1 MGKKNDSQRKFK
13 MRKVWLA
20 GFAAVAIL
28 LLLAFTG
35 LLPGGGEEAEKR
47 PLFAVRKGPMTIS
60 VTESGTIKA
69 RDQLVIKSRV
79 EGKTTIL
86 WLVPEA
92 AKVTKGDLLVEL
104 DAAKLEDDKILRQIE
119 VQSSRAGFIKA
130 RETLAVGKNRAESEV
145 EKGELTLA
153 FARHD
158 LDKYV
163 KGEYPNDLKE
173 AAFKILLADEELQRA
188 AEKLKWSKVL
198 FKEKYI
204 SATELTAD
212 ELSAKKA
219 ELDLELARNRE
230 NLLKNFTYRRQ
241 LAELTSDVKQ
251 AEMALAR
258 TRRKAL
264 ADVAQADAELIAAET
279 RFKRQQNILAKIE
292 KQILNTRITAPESG
306 VVVYATSAKANWR
319 GNAEPLAEGQQVR
332 ERQELIYLPTSDR
345 VKAEVKVHE
354 SSLSKIRAGQE
365 VAVRIDAIPGNVY
378 SGRVEKI
385 ALLPDA
391 QSMWLNPELKVYAT
405 EIFLDG
411 DGRGL
416 RTGMSCSARIVVETY
431 EDTLFVPLQAVVRTG
446 DGHAVYLEE
455 EGRLVERSVTIG
467 LDNNSM
473 VRILTGLSRGEEVVL
488 TPPLERE
495 DKGDA

>member
-1 MGKKNDSQRKFK
+1 
-13 MRKVWLA
+13 MRKIWLA
-20 GFAAVAIL
+20 GFAAVAVV

-35 LLPGGGEEAEKR
+35 LLPGGGKRGEKR
-47 PLFAVRKGPMTIS
+47 PVFKVRKGPMTIS

-79 EGKTTIL
+79 EGRTTIL
-86 WLVPEA
+86 WLVAEA
-92 AKVTKGDLLVEL
+92 AKVAKGDLLVEL
-104 DAAKLEDDKILRQIE
+104 DAARLEDDKIKRQIE

-145 EKGELTLA
+145 EKAELTLA

-188 AEKLKWSKVL
+188 AEKMKWSKVL

-204 SATELTAD
+204 SQTELAAD
-212 ELSAKKA
+212 ELAAKKA

-230 NLLKNFTYRRQ
+230 NLLKNFTYRRK
-241 LAELTSDVKQ
+241 LAELTSNVKQ

-264 ADVAQADAELIAAET
+264 ADVAQAEAELIAAET
-279 RFKRQQNILAKIE
+279 RFKRQQNILTKIE
-292 KQILNTRITAPESG
+292 AQILKTRITAPESG

-319 GNAEPLAEGQQVR
+319 GNAEPLAEGQEVR

-354 SSLSKIRAGQE
+354 ASLSKIRAGQA
-365 VAVRIDAIPGNVY
+365 VAVRIDAIPDNVY

-416 RTGMSCSARIVVETY
+416 RTGMSCSARIVVEAY
-431 EDTLFVPLQAVVRTG
+431 EDALFVPLQAVVRTG
-446 DGHAVYLEE
+446 DRHAVYLEE
-455 EGRLVERSVTIG
+455 EGRLVERFVTIG

-473 VRILTGLSRGEEVVL
+473 VRILSGLSRGEEVVL
-488 TPPLERE
+488 TPPLDRE
-495 DKGDA
+495 KKGDA